1 MIAAI
6 DGQIMLWD
14 KRVNTP
20 GTGVGRL
27 WMSEKTP
34 PWCVSACW
42 STDGSHIYAGRRNGT
57 VDVWDVRLLGRSGP
71 NCTPKLLKSLR
82 NPPSSG
88 VVSCVVPFPDGR
100 HIACASTDNIR
111 LWNAA
116 EAGEVDGSMKSRG
129 GVQFKIIP
137 GHHGGYV
144 SQMLVDPGGR
154 FLVSASS
161 NRGWHGD
168 STRTVFVHDI
178 KPIR

>member
-1 MIAAI
+1 
-6 DGQIMLWD
+6 
-14 KRVNTP
+14 
-20 GTGVGRL
+20 
-27 WMSEKTP
+27 
-34 PWCVSACW
+34 
-42 STDGSHIYAGRRNGT
+42 
-57 VDVWDVRLLGRSGP
+57 
-71 NCTPKLLKSLR
+71 
-82 NPPSSG
+82 
-88 VVSCVVPFPDGR
+88 VVPFPDGR

-144 SQMLVDPGGR
+144 SQMLVDPGAR